1 MKNRPNWAIL
11 LKFHG
16 WRCPLSQTDPLAPLR
31 QKIDEIDERIL
42 ALLNDRARIVQ
53 EVGKIKKSQ
62 QADFYAPSREQ
73 AIYDRLTLLNPGPF
87 PNEALK
93 SVFREIISASLSLEG
108 PIKVAYLGP
117 RATFTHLATM
127 RRFGFSATD
136 IPVNSIK
143 EVFDEVERGRA
154 DFGVVP
160 IENSTEG
167 VVNHTLDLFVDSSLK
182 IFGEIL
188 QEVSH
193 HLMSKTGKIEDLR
206 RIYSHP
212 HAIAQCKNFLE
223 TTLPR
228 IQVNE
233 ISSTARAAELA
244 QEDPTAGAIASE
256 LAATLYNLVIIKR
269 RIEDNINNF
278 TRFLVVSQ
286 KPAPRSGRDKTSVMF
301 SIKDKVGALYEMLRP
316 FSEQQINLT
325 KIESRPSKKK
335 AWEYIFYI
343 DMIGHLEDEKIRTA
357 IDRLRGQAVFL
368 KVLGSYPMA
377 EEIKN

>member
-1 MKNRPNWAIL
+1 MSK
-11 LKFHG
+11 
-16 WRCPLSQTDPLAPLR
+16 TDPLSPLR
-31 QKIDEIDERIL
+31 QKIDDIDERLL

-53 EVGKIKKSQ
+53 EIGKIKKEQ
-62 QADFYAPSREQ
+62 KADFYAPSREQ
-73 AIYDRLTLLNPGPF
+73 AIYDRLTQLNPGPF
-87 PNEALK
+87 PNEAVR

-108 PIKVAYLGP
+108 PVKVAYLGP
-117 RATFTHLATM
+117 RATFTHLACM
-127 RRFGFSATD
+127 QRFGFSITD
-136 IPVNSIK
+136 LPVGSIK

-167 VVNHTLDLFVDSSLK
+167 VVNHTLDLFVDSPLK

-188 QEVSH
+188 LEVSH
-193 HLMSKTGKIEDLR
+193 HLLSKTGKIEDLR
-206 RIYSHP
+206 RIYSHS

-223 TTLPR
+223 SHLP
-228 IQVNE
+228 QVQVVE
-233 ISSTARAAELA
+233 VSSTARAAEMA
-244 QEDPTAGAIASE
+244 QEDPSAGAIASE
-256 LAATLYNLVIIKR
+256 LAAKLYHLIIIKK
-269 RIEDNINNF
+269 RIEDNIHNF

-286 KPAPRSGRDKTSVMF
+286 KDHHRTGRDKTSVMF
-301 SIKDKVGALYEMLRP
+301 SIKDKVGALYEMLHP

-343 DMIGHLEDEKIRTA
+343 DLVGHIEDEKIRTA
-357 IDRLRGQAVFL
+357 LEGLKNQAVFL

-377 EEIKN
+377 EKVKN

>member
-1 MKNRPNWAIL
+1 M
-11 LKFHG
+11 
-16 WRCPLSQTDPLAPLR
+16 SQTDPLIPLR
-31 QKIDEIDERIL
+31 RKIDEIDERIL

-62 QADFYAPSREQ
+62 QADFYAPSREK
-73 AIYDRLTLLNPGPF
+73 AIYDRLMQLNPGPF
-87 PNEALK
+87 PNEAIR
-93 SVFREIISASLSLEG
+93 SVFREIISASLSLEA
-108 PIKVAYLGP
+108 PIRVAYLGP
-117 RATFTHLATM
+117 RATFSHLATLQ
-127 RRFGFSATD
+127 RFGFSVTD
-136 IPVNSIK
+136 LPVNSIK

-167 VVNHTLDLFVDSSLK
+167 VVNHTLDLFIDSPLK

-188 QEVSH
+188 LDVSH
-193 HLMSKTGKIEDLR
+193 HLQSKSGKIEEVR
-206 RIYSHP
+206 KIYSHP
-212 HAIAQCKNFLE
+212 QPIAQCKYWLE
-223 TTLPR
+223 KNLPQ
-228 IQVNE
+228 IPLVE
-233 ISSTARAAELA
+233 VSSTTRAAEMAA
-244 QEDPTAGAIASE
+244 QDPTVAAIASE
-256 LAATLYNLVIIKR
+256 LASQLYGLSIIRR
-269 RIEDNINNF
+269 RIEDNANNV
-278 TRFLVVSQ
+278 TRFLVISQ
-286 KPAPRSGRDKTSVMF
+286 KGAARTGRDKTSIMF

-357 IDRLRGQAVFL
+357 IDQLKSQAVFL

-377 EEIKN
+377 EEKERDS

>member
-1 MKNRPNWAIL
+1 M
-11 LKFHG
+11 
-16 WRCPLSQTDPLAPLR
+16 SQSDPLIPLR
-31 QKIDEIDERIL
+31 RKIDEIDERIL

-53 EVGKIKKSQ
+53 EVGKIKKNQ

-73 AIYDRLTLLNPGPF
+73 AIYDRLIHLNPGPF

-127 RRFGFSATD
+127 QRFGFSATD

-167 VVNHTLDLFVDSSLK
+167 VVNHTLDLFVDSPLK

-193 HLMSKTGKIEDLR
+193 HLMSKTGQIGDLR
-206 RIYSHP
+206 RIYSHS

-223 TTLPR
+223 TNLPR
-228 IQVNE
+228 IQVTE
-233 ISSTARAAELA
+233 TSSTARAAELA

-256 LAATLYNLVIIKR
+256 LAAKLYNLVVIKR

-286 KPAPRSGRDKTSVMF
+286 KGAPRSGRDKTSVMF
-301 SIKDKVGALYEMLRP
+301 SIKDRVGALYEMLRP
-316 FSEQQINLT
+316 FSAQQINLT

-343 DMIGHLEDEKIRTA
+343 DMIGHLEDEMIRTA
-357 IDRLRGQAVFL
+357 IEELRGQAVFL

-377 EEIKN
+377 EEMKNEKK